1 MATKSCNKMP
11 LADDGSMTGWPW
23 LLLLISTGALALL
36 LHVAVA
42 AWAAKAPSPGAHGAD
57 AETMISLLRQLKSDA
72 EERKAVEA
80 ARRKEEA
87 ARRKEEAAR
96 RDEEA
101 SLRFIQVQRWD
112 GPVSAMVQLRLSHG
126 AFLVQALAAVRMTGA
141 ARLYLLNDDNNWLD
155 RQPLTADTFS
165 TLLELSRDLSSP
177 LPTVFVFEQV
187 PGTRTSPGA
196 PPLALGAE
204 APQAVAVED
213 GCTSRSSA
221 AQASFRRALLLR
233 DGEDSGCAL
242 CSERPVEA
250 AHIIPR
256 IASTEQLKLARLL
269 DANCALNG
277 ILLCQDCH
285 FLHDQ
290 HMWHFLPS
298 TGVIVAD
305 ALASDSELGALWSG
319 RAGRQ
324 LARPADEYQASWWP
338 LDSVWIVA
346 HADFEAAREGRRA
359 LADEKPHACAEC
371 NWRGKT
377 ARGLREHRC
386 DRVKTRLFTP
396 LLHRAAGGGGGRNE
410 E

>member
-1 MATKSCNKMP
+1 MP

-42 AWAAKAPSPGAHGAD
+42 AWAAKAPSPGARAD
-57 AETMISLLRQLKSDA
+57 AEITISLLRQLKSDA

-80 ARRKEEA
+80 ARREEEA
-87 ARRKEEAAR
+87 AQRKAEAAR

-101 SLRFIQVQRWD
+101 CLRFIQVQRWD
-112 GPVSAMVQLRLSHG
+112 GPVSAMVQLRLSYG
-126 AFLVQALAAVRMTGA
+126 AFLVQVLAAVRVTGA
-141 ARLYLLNDDNNWLD
+141 PRLYLLYDDNNWLD
-155 RQPLTADTFS
+155 RQPLTADTFC

-177 LPTVFVFEQV
+177 LPNVYVFEQV

-204 APQAVAVED
+204 APQVFAVED
-213 GCTSRSSA
+213 GCSSRSSA

-256 IASTEQLKLARLL
+256 IASADRLMLARLPE
-269 DANCALNG
+269 ANYVWNG

-290 HMWHFLPS
+290 HMWHFMPS

-305 ALASDSELGALWSG
+305 ALANDSELGALWSG
-319 RAGRQ
+319 RVGRQ
-324 LARPADEYQASWWP
+324 LARPAGELQASWWP
-338 LDSVWIVA
+338 SESVWIAA

-359 LADEKPHACAEC
+359 LADEKPYACAEC

-377 ARGLREHRC
+377 ARGLKEHRC

-396 LLHRAAGGGGGRNE
+396 LPFRAAGGGGGGNE